1 MHCLRTVII
10 SLVVLVGICAAAEAV
25 PADKNSRIS
34 LCLEEAKGDAA
45 RERTCIDRVAGP
57 CMQKPEGQSTP
68 GMVDCLMDET
78 KAWDDILNAEY
89 HRLLPLL
96 NADAAGDVK
105 KAQRLWI
112 EAREADCRVPYYF
125 YDGGTI
131 VKILGAECARDH
143 TADRAILIK
152 NWREMAQGKDQ

>member
-1 MHCLRTVII
+1 MNCLRTFIFG
-10 SLVVLVGICAAAEAV
+10 LVVLVGTFAAAHAA
-25 PADKNSRIS
+25 PSDASNKIS
-34 LCLEEAKGDAA
+34 ACLEEAKGDAA
-45 RERTCIDRVAGP
+45 RERNCIDRMAGP

-89 HRLLPLL
+89 QRLLLL
-96 NADAAGDVK
+96 LKAEAAGDVK

-112 EAREADCRVPYYF
+112 EARDADCRVPYYF

-131 VKILGAECARDH
+131 VKVLGAECARDH
-143 TADRAILIK
+143 TAHRAILIK
-152 NWREMAQGKDQ
+152 SWREMAQGEGQ

>member
-1 MHCLRTVII
+1 MNCLRTAIV
-10 SLVVLVGICAAAEAV
+10 SLAVLVSTCAVAEAT
-25 PADKNSRIS
+25 PTDESSKIS
-34 LCLEEAKGDAA
+34 ACLAEAKGDAA

-68 GMVDCLMDET
+68 GMVDCLMGET

-89 HRLLPLL
+89 QRLLPLL
-96 NADAAGDVK
+96 NTEAAGDVK

-112 EAREADCRVPYYF
+112 EARDADCRVPYYF

-131 VKILGAECARDH
+131 VKILGAECERDH

-152 NWREMAQGKDQ
+152 SWREMAQGDDQ

>member
-1 MHCLRTVII
+1 MHRLRTAIV
-10 SLVVLVGICAAAEAV
+10 SLVALVCTCAVAEAA
-25 PADKNSRIS
+25 PNDESSMIS
-34 LCLEEAKGDAA
+34 ACLAEAKGDAA
-45 RERTCIDRVAGP
+45 RERTCIDRMAAP

-68 GMVDCLMDET
+68 GMVDCLMQET

-89 HRLLPLL
+89 QRLLPLL
-96 NADAAGDVK
+96 KAEAAGDVK

-112 EAREADCRVPYYF
+112 EARDADCRVPYYF

-131 VKILGAECARDH
+131 VKVLGAECERDH

-152 NWREMAQGKDQ
+152 NWREMAQGEDQ